1 MNVADRVFDNLVSPF
16 DIRDYK
22 IATTEREFPEAFSL
36 PEVSVKNQGSV
47 GSCVAHACSSVVEF
61 HNKRQEGTDTV
72 FSTEFIYGYRPAGY
86 YVGEGMYIRNALK
99 TLRELGDCPV
109 SDLRGNHACPE
120 AMEVVEAHLD
130 ELKDKDLI
138 TFDGSKVA
146 LSESEKEI
154 NTVNSRKDV
163 EELEL
168 NMKEKESYKLIQ
180 ELVDDK
186 NLISKYTLE
195 GHLLYGDLKLTNF
208 RMYHIILSLQNKG
221 LLKSIQKEDGEYY
234 LLVE

>member
-1 MNVADRVFDNLVSPF
+1 MITITKNEEVVLDQV
-16 DIRDYK
+16 K
-22 IATTEREFPEAFSL
+22 IFNIEYPDGI
-36 PEVSVKNQGSV
+36 P
-47 GSCVAHACSSVVEF
+47 
-61 HNKRQEGTDTV
+61 
-72 FSTEFIYGYRPAGY
+72 
-86 YVGEGMYIRNALK
+86 LK
-99 TLRELGDCPV
+99 VLKKELGFHEY
-109 SDLRGNHACPE
+109 DLVQILE
-120 AMEVVEAHLD
+120 
-130 ELKDKDLI
+130 ELSDKDLVVFKDNK
-138 TFDGSKVA
+138 TS
-146 LSESEKEI
+146 LSEYEKQV
-154 NTVNSRKDV
+154 NTVNSKKDV

-221 LLKSIQKEDGEYY
+221 LLKSIIKDDGEYY

>member
-1 MNVADRVFDNLVSPF
+1 MITITKNEEVVLDQ
-16 DIRDYK
+16 IRIFIIEY
-22 IATTEREFPEAFSL
+22 PEGVPL
-36 PEVSVKNQGSV
+36 GV
-47 GSCVAHACSSVVEF
+47 
-61 HNKRQEGTDTV
+61 
-72 FSTEFIYGYRPAGY
+72 
-86 YVGEGMYIRNALK
+86 
-99 TLRELGDCPV
+99 LRKELGLHEY
-109 SDLRGNHACPE
+109 DL
-120 AMEVVEAHLD
+120 VEILE
-130 ELKDKDLI
+130 ELSAKDLVI
-138 TFDGSKVA
+138 FKDNKASLTDH
-146 LSESEKEI
+146 EKEI
-154 NTVNSRKDV
+154 NTVNSKKDL

-221 LLKSIQKEDGEYY
+221 LLKSIHKDDGEYY

>member
-1 MNVADRVFDNLVSPF
+1 MIN
-16 DIRDYK
+16 I
-22 IATTEREFPEAFSL
+22 T
-36 PEVSVKNQGSV
+36 KN
-47 GSCVAHACSSVVEF
+47 E
-61 HNKRQEGTDTV
+61 
-72 FSTEFIYGYRPAGY
+72 
-86 YVGEGMYIRNALK
+86 
-99 TLRELGDCPV
+99 
-109 SDLRGNHACPE
+109 
-120 AMEVVEAHLD
+120 EVVLSQIEIFSIEYPDGIPVKVLRKDLGFHEYDLVQILE
-130 ELKDKDLI
+130 ELRDKDLI
-138 TFDGSKVA
+138 TFEDNKVS
-146 LSESEKEI
+146 LHGSEKEI

-180 ELVDDK
+180 QLVDDK

-221 LLKSIQKEDGEYY
+221 LLKSIEKDDGEYY

>member
-1 MNVADRVFDNLVSPF
+1 M
-16 DIRDYK
+16 IT
-22 IATTEREFPEAFSL
+22 IT
-36 PEVSVKNQGSV
+36 
-47 GSCVAHACSSVVEF
+47 
-61 HNKRQEGTDTV
+61 
-72 FSTEFIYGYRPAGY
+72 
-86 YVGEGMYIRNALK
+86 RN
-99 TLRELGDCPV
+99 E
-109 SDLRGNHACPE
+109 
-120 AMEVVEAHLD
+120 EVVLNQIKIFNIEYPEGIPVDVLRNDLGFHEYDLIQILD
-130 ELKDKDLI
+130 ELQDKELIIFKDNKA
-138 TFDGSKVA
+138 S

-154 NTVNSRKDV
+154 NTVDSKKDV

-221 LLKSIQKEDGEYY
+221 LLKLINKDDGEYY
-234 LLVE
+234 LLVN